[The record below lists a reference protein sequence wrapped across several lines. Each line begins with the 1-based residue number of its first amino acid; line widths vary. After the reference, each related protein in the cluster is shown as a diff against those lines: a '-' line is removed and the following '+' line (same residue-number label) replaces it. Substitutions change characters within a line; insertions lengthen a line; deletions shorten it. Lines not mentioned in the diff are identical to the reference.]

1 MYKQNL
7 LTHLGN
13 KGQNMLFLLSSSQ
26 PDRNTGNDRKTSI
39 ILSTQQPYSL
49 NLLYHNSLD
58 KELPPQKRTKQWN
71 GLTTLNYF

>member
-13 KGQNMLFLLSSSQ
+13 KGRNMLFLLSSSQ

-39 ILSTQQPYSL
+39 ILSTQQPYGL
-49 NLLYHNSLD
+49 NLLYNNSLD
-58 KELPPQKRTKQWN
+58 KELPPQKRTKKCN
-71 GLTTLNYF
+71 GLTTLKYF